1 MKKLIR
7 EPCLWMAMVFFMMIA
22 IQVFLPPGAQAC
34 NELKGWSGIN
44 WGTKIEDIET
54 EMVSRKQTSHEVNG
68 KTVKLN
74 TYHMAGKKYPKYIVG
89 QPQFLFIDGQFALVF
104 MAVNSR
110 KFIDGMLE
118 EFEGRCGK
126 PNVIQKE
133 KIIWESKKSTIYVS
147 TIPNKL
153 GVVAASTSGYAIFVA
168 IMINIRAEGP
178 MEDI

>member
-7 EPCLWMAMVFFMMIA
+7 EPCLWMVIVFFIMIA
-22 IQVFLPPGAQAC
+22 IQVLLPPGAQAC
-34 NELKGWSGIN
+34 SELKGWAEIS
-44 WGTKIEDIET
+44 WGTKIEDIKT
-54 EMVSRKQTSHEVNG
+54 EMEPRKQTSHEVNG
-68 KTVKLN
+68 KTVKLI

-104 MAVNSR
+104 MAINNR
-110 KFIDGMLE
+110 EFLNGMMG

-126 PNVIQKE
+126 PNVKQKE
-133 KIIWESKKSTIYVS
+133 RTIWESKKSTIYVS

-153 GVVAASTSGYAIFVA
+153 GAVMASTSGYAIFVA
-168 IMINIRAEGP
+168 IMVNIRAENP